1 MVPKQRPRAA
11 ESWAYA
17 YQLNPPQPEPRF
29 AKIKMLLRRA
39 RLAAQRAGRLWTGQV
54 VKDAHI
60 THILVVTDA
69 PDEAHAVDRAIDAE
83 LSRCAM
89 ALLSKPSVISCMTS
103 CSRFVI
109 RTASAAS
116 GRRCTTASRA
126 MCDRSVPVRTA
137 GITSD
142 PRATDRTVPTRSSTV
157 ASFMMN
163 PLAPALT

>member
-69 PDEAHAVDRAIDAE
+69 PDEARAVDRAIDAE
-83 LSRCAM
+83 LKRLKMGFAITGPARVSLPRGT
-89 ALLSKPSVISCMTS
+89 P
-103 CSRFVI
+103 
-109 RTASAAS
+109 
-116 GRRCTTASRA
+116 GSRA
-126 MCDRSVPVRTA
+126 PKTPARS
-137 GITSD
+137 GG
-142 PRATDRTVPTRSSTV
+142 RSHS
-157 ASFMMN
+157 A
-163 PLAPALT
+163 